1 MRTPPSTPANLLPFV
16 EVLGV
21 EGAVE
26 FFLTFGGA
34 ELYLPQDPKGA
45 SEVVA
50 VIGIEKTRALAQR
63 ATALKARVPTA
74 KRWIAQVLH
83 SKGLPVAQIA
93 RRLHT
98 SDVTVR
104 KYVRDEYSANTQ
116 QLDLF

>member
-1 MRTPPSTPANLLPFV
+1 MSNLPKTPANLAPFV

-21 EGAVE
+21 DGAVD

-50 VIGIEKTRALAQR
+50 AIGIEKTRELAAR
-63 ATALKARVPTA
+63 ATDLKARVPTA

-83 SKGLPVAQIA
+83 SKGLPVAKIA
-93 RRLHT
+93 RRLHM

-104 KYVRDEYSANTQ
+104 KYIRDEYTTNLR
-116 QLDLF
+116 QLKLF

>member
-1 MRTPPSTPANLLPFV
+1 MSTLPKTPANLEPFV

-21 EGAVE
+21 DGAIE

-50 VIGIEKTRALAQR
+50 LIGIDKALALAQR
-63 ATALKARVPTA
+63 SVTMKARIPTA

-83 SKGLPVAQIA
+83 SKSLPVAKIA
-93 RRLHT
+93 RRLHVT
-98 SDVTVR
+98 DVTVR
-104 KYVRDEYSANTQ
+104 KYVRNEFTENPE